1 MAGTTIKLKKELW
14 AKVQRVSEAA
24 GYSGPEEFV
33 EHVLTREISK
43 LDEATSD
50 EEIVLKLKGLGYLD

>member
-24 GYSGPEEFV
+24 GYSSPQEFV